1 MALATPR
8 SWVRSQGLHIIRNRC
23 IVSCDSWRK
32 RWFVLRRGRMSGD
45 PDVLEYYRSKS
56 SRKPIRIID
65 LQECEVTIEAEV
77 RPTKRQYQNQ
87 HLFVVKT
94 ATRIFYLLAKTAEE
108 MNSWVQNIGQICT
121 FGGLDRHS
129 ESMDSLNRTPS
140 SQQPSPA
147 LSPHVS
153 LVANQGTVTVDNH
166 AVQEDRP
173 SESEIS
179 PPLDYLFLSQ
189 CETGTKSIVR
199 SDSISNSE
207 RSFEHSSSEYTED
220 VFSPAS
226 RIDSSPSS
234 FLLGGASEPPFSA
247 PCGPLSFSV
256 SSSLSSC
263 LSSPV
268 SLRRPPDVFRFDRP
282 FCITSDPQTPPP
294 LPPKPTHLSD
304 NHANDDTGRN
314 QVQPALLPR
323 RTSLS
328 GIEHFRRGEYDNTGR
343 NWNKRLSLNLPVFLN
358 TAVTENHSEDSYVPM
373 ASPPASC
380 SDVASDGYI
389 PMSPSTLPVSLLTNG
404 KPELPSPSNPDLE
417 PPPVDRNL
425 KPKIRARPPPLDLR
439 GLSTISECPFHI
451 PLTRT
456 MTEPSTSLQCVP
468 LDRRRGWGLNGLE
481 QEESLTPTDSQ
492 LMLFPSCDSAP
503 WIRRPQLDYLSLDFN
518 SASPSPVQKKPL
530 LADEYRVDYVQVD
543 EKKTQALQNTKMEW
557 KDVRQSKA

>member
-1 MALATPR
+1 MSAGDVVCTGWLIKSPPEKKLKR
-8 SWVRSQGLHIIRNRC
+8 F
-23 IVSCDSWRK
+23 SWRK
-32 RWFVLRRGRMSGD
+32 RWFVLRRGRMSGN

-56 SRKPIRIID
+56 SRKPIRTID

-121 FGGLDRHS
+121 FGGLDGHA

-140 SQQPSPA
+140 SHQPSPA
-147 LSPHVS
+147 LSPRVS
-153 LVANQGTVTVDNH
+153 LVANQDPVTVENH
-166 AVQEDRP
+166 AIQDRP
-173 SESEIS
+173 SESDIS

-199 SDSISNSE
+199 CDSVSNSE
-207 RSFEHSSSEYTED
+207 RSFEQSSSEYTED
-220 VFSPAS
+220 VFSPAP
-226 RIDSSPSS
+226 RIDSSPSP
-234 FLLGGASEPPFSA
+234 FLLGGAPEPPFSA
-247 PCGPLSFSV
+247 PCGPLSLSV

-268 SLRRPPDVFRFDRP
+268 SLRQPSDIFRFDRP
-282 FCITSDPQTPPP
+282 FCVASESQTPPP

-304 NHANDDTGRN
+304 HHPNDDTGRN

-328 GIEHFRRGEYDNTGR
+328 GVDHFRRAEFDNPGR
-343 NWNKRLSLNLPVFLN
+343 NWNKRLSLNLPIFLN
-358 TAVTENHSEDSYVPM
+358 TALTENHSLIYEDSYVPM
-373 ASPPASC
+373 ASPPISG
-380 SDVASDGYI
+380 SDATSDGYI
-389 PMSPSTLPVSLLTNG
+389 PMSPSSLPVSVLSNG
-404 KPELPSPSNPDLE
+404 KTELPSPSNPDLE

-425 KPKIRARPPPLDLR
+425 KPRRRVRPPPLDLR
-439 GLSTISECPFHI
+439 GLSTISECPFHV

-456 MTEPSTSLQCVP
+456 MTEPNASLQCVP
-468 LDRRRGWGLNGLE
+468 LDRRRGWGLNGPE
-481 QEESLTPTDSQ
+481 QEESLTPTDSRH
-492 LMLFPSCDSAP
+492 MGRS
-503 WIRRPQLDYLSLDFN
+503 QLDYLSLDFN

-530 LADEYRVDYVQVD
+530 LADEYRVDYVKVD
-543 EKKTQALQNTKMEW
+543 EKKTQALQSTKLEW
-557 KDVRQSKA
+557 KDNRQSKA